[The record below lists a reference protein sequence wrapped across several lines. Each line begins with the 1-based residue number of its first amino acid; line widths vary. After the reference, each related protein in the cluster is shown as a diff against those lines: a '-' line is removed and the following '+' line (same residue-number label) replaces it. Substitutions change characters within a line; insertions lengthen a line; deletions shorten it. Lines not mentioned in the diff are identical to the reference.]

1 MIKEFKRY
9 IVDVL
14 IMSGLFAILKVL
26 WDELEILFDGGV
38 QVSISDSVIAVI
50 LVLLLWIDIR
60 KWIIIKKSE
69 NIQDKIN
76 KLP

>member
-26 WDELEILFDGGV
+26 WDELEVLFDGGV

-50 LVLLLWIDIR
+50 LVFLLWIDIR
-60 KWIIIKKSE
+60 KWIIIKKSG